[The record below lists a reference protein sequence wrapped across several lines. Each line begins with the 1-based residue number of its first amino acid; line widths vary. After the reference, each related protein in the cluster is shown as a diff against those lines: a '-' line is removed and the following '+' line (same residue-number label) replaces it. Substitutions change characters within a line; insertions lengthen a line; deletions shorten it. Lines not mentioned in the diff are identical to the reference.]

1 MDNAWLLTIGWPRAF
16 WCSYLVFGLFEA
28 WVWLRDRRAASG
40 ENLDKGSLRA
50 VVLVIIAG
58 IFTAFYVANAFEFAR
73 LVAWKAE
80 WRALALIL
88 IWGGLALRLWA
99 ILTLGAFFR
108 VTVHLQEGHRMI
120 VTGPYRIV
128 RNPAYLGSLLTLVG
142 VGLGLGSWLSVL
154 ALFLAGLIAFG
165 WRIRVEDAALTTR
178 FGEAHLA
185 YRKRKAALIPF
196 VW

>member
-1 MDNAWLLTIGWPRAF
+1 MDHAWLLTVGWPKAF
-16 WCSYLVFGLFEA
+16 WSSYVVFGLFEA
-28 WVWLRDRRAASG
+28 WVWRRDRRAASG

-58 IFTAFYVANAFEFAR
+58 VFTAFYVAKAFDFAR
-73 LVAWKAE
+73 IVSWKVE
-80 WRALALIL
+80 WRALSVVL

-108 VTVHLQEGHRMI
+108 VTVHLQDGHRMI
-120 VTGPYRIV
+120 TTGPYRIV

-142 VGLGLGSWLSVL
+142 IGVGLGNWLSVL
-154 ALFLAGLIAFG
+154 ALFLAAVIAFS
-165 WRIRVEDAALTTR
+165 WRIRVEDAAMNAR
-178 FGEAHLA
+178 FGEAHVA